1 MNVELSISEIVYLKN
16 ILKSYNNEKS
26 KEILNSFKQTLN
38 CEYGKLTEHTEST
51 NIIIKIKIGDRVR
64 CFNNV
69 CGVIISGESNT
80 LTISD
85 GNYTKDIDVSE
96 VMEVNNSKFPNSKF
110 QFSNS
115 LNQNTF
121 SLDEDFEKELNSELD
136 KFDNSDHVNDEKYKC
151 SNCGHTEFEL
161 KFSKKIYICKECRTF
176 GYLE

>member
-1 MNVELSISEIVYLKN
+1 MKVELSISEIVYLKN
-16 ILKSYNNEKS
+16 ILKLYNNEKS
-26 KEILNSFKQTLN
+26 KEILNSFKQALN
-38 CEYGKLTEHTEST
+38 CQYGKPAKNQEEFIEHTEPT
-51 NIIIKIKIGDRVR
+51 NIITKIKIGDRVR

-85 GNYTKDIDVSE
+85 GNYTKDIDISE
-96 VMEVNNSKFPNSKF
+96 VMEVNNSAYTGSKF

-136 KFDNSDHVNDEKYKC
+136 KFDNSDHTNNEQYEC
-151 SNCGHTEFEL
+151 SNCGHIEFEL
-161 KFSKKIYICKECRTF
+161 KFFKDNV
-176 GYLE
+176 YLQRM